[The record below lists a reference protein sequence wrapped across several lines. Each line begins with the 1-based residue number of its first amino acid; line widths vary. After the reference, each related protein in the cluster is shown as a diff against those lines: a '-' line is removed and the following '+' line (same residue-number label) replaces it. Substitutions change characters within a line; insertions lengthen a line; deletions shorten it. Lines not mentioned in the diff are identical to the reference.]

1 MDRFNQSSPN
11 PFRALKVRWVLA
23 GFVVIS
29 AILGLGLILLLSLS
43 LLPIEVGDPIL
54 APTLYILV
62 FTGLCL
68 MIVAQGRSPALNL
81 RDLFGPL
88 PWRLAWLQLLW
99 LVAGLFLF
107 SLGAFQISYLG
118 LSWVAPRLVESTLQ
132 QSLLLSV
139 DNAAAPHLYNGLML
153 FAVVV
158 VAPVAEE
165 FIFRGILLHRWGLKW
180 GVRTAMVMTSVL
192 FGLLHSNL
200 IGLFMFGVVMT
211 LLYLTTRSLLVPMV
225 AHALNNALAS
235 GLEYATQS
243 RALTPIYTLAD
254 FRSSW
259 WLGVLCLLVSAPWVL
274 RYVVYHWPTQTT
286 PLPYFVNQN
295 QRIQA
300 EQRP

>member
-11 PFRALKVRWVLA
+11 PFRALKARWVLA

-29 AILGLGLILLLSLS
+29 AILGLGLILLGSLH
-43 LLPIEVGDPIL
+43 LLPLEVGDPIL

-68 MIVAQGRSPALNL
+68 MIVVQGRSPALDL
-81 RDLFGPL
+81 RDLLGPL
-88 PWRLAWLQLLW
+88 PRRLAWLQLLW
-99 LVAGLFLF
+99 LVVGLFLF
-107 SLGAFQISYLG
+107 SLGAFQVSYLG
-118 LSWVAPRLVESTLQ
+118 LSWVAPHLVESTLQ
-132 QSLLLSV
+132 QSLLLSA
-139 DNAAAPHLYNGLML
+139 DNAAAPRLYNSLML

-235 GLEYATQS
+235 GLEYATQI
-243 RALTPIYTLAD
+243 RALTPIHTLAD
-254 FRSSW
+254 FRASW
-259 WLGVLCLLVSAPWVL
+259 WLGVVCLLVSAPWVL

-286 PLPYFVNQN
+286 PLPYFVNQS
-295 QRIQA
+295 QRLDLGS
-300 EQRP
+300 RP